1 MLHVCSY
8 LFIVVFQPHKMSG
21 DQRDTSYQLDVWFYW
36 RRNLLLKGRPS
47 RQISTTTQQQQGWKW
62 EMAPLGLSCTS
73 SQFLQQREFDSE
85 KERRAKNCNIYI
97 FFIGRSLVHVR
108 LYTSAKRSNR
118 RWRSPLGILAA
129 SWAKAARTSRHSAAW
144 FITTRASQTGTRVI
158 LQQGSHGHFS
168 TKKIKNKKC
177 QST

>member
-1 MLHVCSY
+1 MSVHICLLLSSNPIKCQVTKGIQATSWMWGSTDVETCCWR
-8 LFIVVFQPHKMSG
+8 VVPVGRFQPQPNS
-21 DQRDTSYQLDVWFYW
+21 
-36 RRNLLLKGRPS
+36 S
-47 RQISTTTQQQQGWKW
+47 RAEYEKW
-62 EMAPLGLSCTS
+62 HRWASLSTS

-85 KERRAKNCNIYI
+85 KERRAKNCNIFFI
-97 FFIGRSLVHVR
+97 FIGRSLVHVR
-108 LYTSAKRSNR
+108 FYTSAKRSDR

-158 LQQGSHGHFS
+158 LQQGSQGHFS

>member
-47 RQISTTTQQQQGWKW
+47 RQRQISTTTQQQQGWTR

-85 KERRAKNCNIYI
+85 KEWRAKNCN
-97 FFIGRSLVHVR
+97 FFFLLAEAFVHVR
-108 LYTSAKRSNR
+108 FYTSAKCSNR

-129 SWAKAARTSRHSAAW
+129 SWAKAAPTSRHSAAW

-168 TKKIKNKKC
+168 TKKKK
-177 QST
+177 